1 MPPLKDQDLALTP
14 GQRPHHPLRDRG
26 SLLAY
31 PPGRGQPVT
40 KLDQEK
46 TAAVQAVVTRAF
58 GVSRTTIYKALNTT
72 ETGQP

>member
-1 MPPLKDQDLALTP
+1 MMVSWAGGVCK
-14 GQRPHHPLRDRG
+14 GV
-26 SLLAY
+26 Y

>member
-1 MPPLKDQDLALTP
+1 MVSWADGVCK
-14 GQRPHHPLRDRG
+14 GV
-26 SLLAY
+26 Y

-46 TAAVQAVVTRAF
+46 TAAVQTVVTRAF